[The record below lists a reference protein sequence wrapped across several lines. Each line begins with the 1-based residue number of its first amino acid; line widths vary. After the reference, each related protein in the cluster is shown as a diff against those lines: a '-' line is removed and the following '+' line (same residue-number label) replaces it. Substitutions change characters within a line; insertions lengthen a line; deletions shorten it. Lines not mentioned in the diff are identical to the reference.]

1 MSADGGT
8 STVGRL
14 FYVVGP
20 SGAGKDTLLA
30 YARTRLG
37 GDAPIV
43 FAHRYITRPHA
54 DATENHV
61 ALSDD
66 EFELRLARGCFAM
79 HWRSH
84 GHRYG
89 IGIEINQWLARGLGV
104 VVSGSREHVTV
115 AQERYP
121 DLALVWI
128 SAPPELLRARLA
140 DRGRESGEAIAARL
154 ERALTF
160 NVPLREPD
168 LRLDNVGRSEHAGG
182 KLVEYLRGAI
192 RASTSHL

>member
-1 MSADGGT
+1 MLNNARMLSSAADQYFLEHGKT
-8 STVGRL
+8 SAS
-14 FYVVGP
+14 FNDIVGP
-20 SGAGKDTLLA
+20 GKLVPVLT
-30 YARTRLG
+30 
-37 GDAPIV
+37 P
-43 FAHRYITRPHA
+43 
-54 DATENHV
+54 
-61 ALSDD
+61 
-66 EFELRLARGCFAM
+66 
-79 HWRSH
+79 
-84 GHRYG
+84 
-89 IGIEINQWLARGLGV
+89 
-104 VVSGSREHVTV
+104 V